1 MVFTLPV
8 MHDFEFPGVRQLV
21 LWLVQTESD
30 RTEQREHA
38 QKVAEQTVRE
48 KIANAK
54 TTAGDVLRV
63 WEVRFA
69 TDPASGEKVPRYA
82 SVWSDSGL
90 CQLEVQQR
98 IDGTRLSSIYC
109 SGFKIS
115 PYDDIEVK
123 FDNRSTSDTMRIQT
137 FSDGDDVYIPIDQ
150 YDWSGH
156 LSYKQF
162 LRRLARA
169 NKVSLLLT
177 MKGAGQHWTTFSLRG
192 SSSALT
198 KIGAFSG

>member
-63 WEVRFA
+63 WEVRF
-69 TDPASGEKVPRYA
+69 V
-82 SVWSDSGL
+82 
-90 CQLEVQQR
+90 
-98 IDGTRLSSIYC
+98 
-109 SGFKIS
+109 
-115 PYDDIEVK
+115 
-123 FDNRSTSDTMRIQT
+123 N
-137 FSDGDDVYIPIDQ
+137 
-150 YDWSGH
+150 
-156 LSYKQF
+156 
-162 LRRLARA
+162 
-169 NKVSLLLT
+169 
-177 MKGAGQHWTTFSLRG
+177 
-192 SSSALT
+192 
-198 KIGAFSG
+198 